1 MAKGTR
7 YAGVQGEGGQA
18 AGGVAFLVFVGD
30 ERDRRGGEG
39 SGDSAGIAAVLARPV
54 GRDGRGGDEAVGRG
68 RDGGAE
74 EAAGR
79 GRGIASGE
87 RDFDDGVGFFRG
99 QARPDTALMAAYI
112 DEHESRFKVGS
123 IRRVLSESLDCGFL
137 TPRGYRMFRTRPV
150 SRMRAG
156 HGALARDILQIHS
169 DFLMAVYGY
178 RKMRAQLV
186 AQGWDPAEV
195 GRDQVMNI
203 MRELGIRGVRRGKT
217 PVATKPAKGTGG
229 RPDLVDRR
237 FEACAPNRLHVAD
250 ITYVRM
256 ANGSFGYTAFA
267 ADVYARRIV
276 GWACATTMNTQELPL
291 QALEQAI
298 SWAASRGGTD
308 GLIHHSDHGT
318 QYTGTVYTT
327 RVMEYGML
335 PSTGTVGDSYDNA
348 MAESAD
354 GAYKTELVWR
364 RKPFADLKDLELA
377 TFRWVS
383 WWNSKRLHQ
392 SLGYRTPEAV
402 ETEYHANQAAQAAS
416 L

>member
-1 MAKGTR
+1 
-7 YAGVQGEGGQA
+7 
-18 AGGVAFLVFVGD
+18 
-30 ERDRRGGEG
+30 
-39 SGDSAGIAAVLARPV
+39 
-54 GRDGRGGDEAVGRG
+54 
-68 RDGGAE
+68 
-74 EAAGR
+74 
-79 GRGIASGE
+79 
-87 RDFDDGVGFFRG
+87 
-99 QARPDTALMAAYI
+99 MAAYI
-112 DEHESRFKVGS
+112 DEHGSRFRVGP
-123 IRRVLSESLDCGFL
+123 ICRVLSESLDCGFL
-137 TPRGYRMFRTRPV
+137 TPRGYRMFKTRLV
-150 SRMRAG
+150 NRMRAR
-156 HGALARDILQIHS
+156 HEALARDILQIHS
-169 DFLMAVYGY
+169 DFFMAVYGY
-178 RKMRAQLV
+178 RKMHAQLV

-217 PVATKPAKGTGG
+217 PVTTKPAKGTGG
-229 RPDLVDRR
+229 RPDPVDRR

-250 ITYVRM
+250 TAYVRM
-256 ANGSFGYTAFA
+256 ANGSFGYTAFV

-383 WWNSKRLHQ
+383 WRNSKRLHQ
-392 SLGYRTPEAV
+392 SLGYRTPQAA
-402 ETEYHANQAAQAAS
+402 ETEYHQHQAAQAAS

>member
-1 MAKGTR
+1 
-7 YAGVQGEGGQA
+7 
-18 AGGVAFLVFVGD
+18 
-30 ERDRRGGEG
+30 
-39 SGDSAGIAAVLARPV
+39 
-54 GRDGRGGDEAVGRG
+54 
-68 RDGGAE
+68 
-74 EAAGR
+74 
-79 GRGIASGE
+79 
-87 RDFDDGVGFFRG
+87 
-99 QARPDTALMAAYI
+99 MAAYI
-112 DEHESRFKVGS
+112 DEHGSRFRVGP
-123 IRRVLSESLDCGFL
+123 ICRVLSESLDCGFL
-137 TPRGYRMFRTRPV
+137 APRGYRMFRTRPV
-150 SRMRAG
+150 SRMRARRE
-156 HGALARDILQIHS
+156 ALARAVLQIHS
-169 DFLMAVYGY
+169 DFFMAVYGCG
-178 RKMRAQLV
+178 KMR
-186 AQGWDPAEV
+186 G
-195 GRDQVMNI
+195 
-203 MRELGIRGVRRGKT
+203 LGIRGVRRGKT
-217 PVATKPAKGTGG
+217 PVTAKPARGTGG
-229 RPDLVDRR
+229 RPDLVDRG

-298 SWAASRGGTD
+298 SWAASRGGAD

-383 WWNSKRLHQ
+383 WRNSKRLHQ

-402 ETEYHANQAAQAAS
+402 EAEYYQHQAAQAAS

>member
-1 MAKGTR
+1 MPEFKAKAVR
-7 YAGVQGEGGQA
+7 LLAESRSSYSSEN
-18 AGGVAFLVFVGD
+18 
-30 ERDRRGGEG
+30 ERDLRGGEG
-39 SGDSAGIAAVLARPV
+39 SGDSAGITAALAQPV
-54 GRDGRGGDEAVGRG
+54 GRDGRGGDEAV
-68 RDGGAE
+68 
-74 EAAGR
+74 GR

-112 DEHESRFKVGS
+112 DEHKSRFKVGP

-137 TPRGYRMFRTRPV
+137 TPRGYRMFKTRPV
-150 SRMRAG
+150 SRMRAR
-156 HGALARDILQIHS
+156 HEALARDILQIHS
-169 DFLMAVYGY
+169 DFFMAVYGY
-178 RKMRAQLV
+178 GKMHAQLV

-291 QALEQAI
+291 RALEQAI
-298 SWAASRGGTD
+298 SWAASRGGAD
-308 GLIHHSDHGT
+308 GLIRHSGHGA
-318 QYTGTVYTT
+318 QCTGTVYTT
-327 RVMEYGML
+327 RVMGYGML
-335 PSTGTVGDSYDNA
+335 PSTGTVGDSCDNA

-364 RKPFADLKDLELA
+364 RKPFLDIDDLELA

-402 ETEYHANQAAQAAS
+402 ETEYYQHQAAQAAS

>member
-1 MAKGTR
+1 
-7 YAGVQGEGGQA
+7 
-18 AGGVAFLVFVGD
+18 
-30 ERDRRGGEG
+30 
-39 SGDSAGIAAVLARPV
+39 
-54 GRDGRGGDEAVGRG
+54 
-68 RDGGAE
+68 
-74 EAAGR
+74 
-79 GRGIASGE
+79 
-87 RDFDDGVGFFRG
+87 
-99 QARPDTALMAAYI
+99 MAAYI
-112 DEHESRFKVGS
+112 DEHESRFKVGP

-137 TPRGYRMFRTRPV
+137 TPRGCRMFKTRPV
-150 SRMRAG
+150 SRMRAR
-156 HGALARDILQIHS
+156 HEALARDILQIHS
-169 DFLMAVYGY
+169 DFFMAVYGC

-217 PVATKPAKGTGG
+217 PVTTKPAKGTGG

-256 ANGSFGYTAFA
+256 ANGSFGCTAFA
-267 ADVYARRIV
+267 DGVYARRIV
-276 GWACATTMNTQELPL
+276 GWACAMTMNTQELPL

-335 PSTGTVGDSYDNA
+335 PSTGTVG
-348 MAESAD
+348 
-354 GAYKTELVWR
+354 AYKTELVWR

-392 SLGYRTPEAV
+392 SLGYRTPEAA
-402 ETEYHANQAAQAAS
+402 ETEYHQHQAAQAAS